1 MSEDRII
8 KLRNNLFIDLLKI
21 REKLKERILS
31 RIEDSSVSYSDFLDD
46 EISKLLELD
55 KIIDDEI
62 SKKIK
67 AKNLKRFFNY

>member
-1 MSEDRII
+1 MSEDKII
-8 KLRNNLFIDLLKI
+8 KLRNNHFLDLLKI
-21 REKLKERILS
+21 REKLKERILN
-31 RIEDSSVSYSDFLDD
+31 RIADTSISYRDFLDD

>member
-1 MSEDRII
+1 MKEIV
-8 KLRNNLFIDLLKI
+8 KLRNHLFIDLLKI

-31 RIEDSSVSYSDFLDD
+31 RIEDPSISYRDFLDD
-46 EISKLLELD
+46 EVSKLLELD

-67 AKNLKRFFNY
+67 TKNLKKFFDY

>member
-8 KLRNNLFIDLLKI
+8 KLRNSHFIDLLKI
-21 REKLKERILS
+21 REKLKERILN
-31 RIEDSSVSYSDFLDD
+31 RIADTSISYRDFLDD
-46 EISKLLELD
+46 EITKLLELD

-67 AKNLKRFFNY
+67 SKNLKRFFNY